1 MITYVDTSTLI
12 KLIVEEVG
20 SERAEL
26 IWHSADSLASVGLI
40 VVEARAALAAA
51 ARGNWLSA
59 DQLHLAKA
67 ELAAFVDD
75 LHLVEV
81 TEELIESAAQ
91 LAETESLRGYDAV
104 HLAAALFVGAA
115 VLASADRTLC
125 EAAERQGLH
134 IADPLMT

>member
-12 KLIVEEVG
+12 KLIVDEQG

-26 IWHSADSLASVGLI
+26 IWQSADSVASVSLV

-51 ARGNWLSA
+51 ERGQRLST
-59 DQLHLAKA
+59 DQLHVAKT

-115 VLASADRTLC
+115 VLTSADEALC
-125 EAAERQGLH
+125 DAAERHGLH
-134 IADPLMT
+134 VANPMTP